1 MISSRLLTLR
11 SSVRS
16 KRHRAA
22 PPMPRVGDEASG
34 AGSLGAFRARV
45 STVPLQSQSNASRFW
60 ILLLL
65 SSGAFEH
72 EMIELGQ
79 RLQSLR
85 RRGFGTLAAPVLEEH
100 LDPEGLFK
108 FANLFALA
116 GWVALVTGIV
126 TNRPW
131 LRDRLARMYWPLA
144 ISAGYTLAIAAGWST
159 GKGGFFSLADVRQL
173 FANDWFLLAGWM
185 HYLAFDLFIAAL
197 VAAEAKRA
205 NLAPLALV
213 PVLPLVFLFGPLG
226 FLLFQVVRFT
236 GQRRRTT
243 NE

>member
-1 MISSRLLTLR
+1 M
-11 SSVRS
+11 
-16 KRHRAA
+16 
-22 PPMPRVGDEASG
+22 
-34 AGSLGAFRARV
+34 
-45 STVPLQSQSNASRFW
+45 
-60 ILLLL
+60 LLL

-72 EMIELGQ
+72 EMIGVGR

-185 HYLAFDLFIAAL
+185 HYLAFDLFIAAW